1 MKLPLWIVV
10 AAFAATLPAKA
21 AAQQPEQ
28 LDVPD
33 LVRALLKRPA
43 VSTNQSPDTVETSIL
58 PTLSYNPAFG
68 FGMGAVYSA
77 SSRRGGETS
86 GVSSVQASAAVTT
99 QKQLLTAVR
108 SDIGSRSDRWRL
120 LGDARF
126 YKGLQKTYGLGSDTA
141 EEPALALDY
150 YLTRVYATL
159 YRKIAG
165 PVRLGGGYHLD
176 YYTGI
181 KPSDRDGLDVDG
193 IGTTASGVSAN
204 ALIDT
209 RDNALNASRG
219 IYARASYYSFP
230 ESLGSDSSWEAS
242 QFEGRAYAALP
253 SDRRQILA
261 FWGMAWLTGS
271 GEPPYFNLPSVGWDT
286 YGRTARGY
294 AAGRFR
300 GRDWLYAEAEYR
312 VDLLRNG
319 FMGAVGFINT
329 SRFSDE
335 DAVYGSWAPGGGGGL
350 RFKLN
355 KRYGTNIAVDFG
367 FGRGSHGIWF
377 GLNEAF

>member
-1 MKLPLWIVV
+1 VTAARWIVL
-10 AAFAATLPAKA
+10 ATLCAWPEVV
-21 AAQQPEQ
+21 AAQQPDQ
-28 LDVPD
+28 VDVPD
-33 LVRALLKRPA
+33 LIRTLLKRPA

-58 PTLSYNPAFG
+58 PTVSYNPAFG
-68 FGMGAVYSA
+68 FGLGAVYSA
-77 SSRRGGETS
+77 SSRRAGETS
-86 GVSSVQASAAVTT
+86 GVSSVQASAAFTT

-108 SDIGSRSDRWRL
+108 ADIGSRNDRWRL

-126 YKGLQKTYGLGSDTA
+126 YKGLQRTYGLGSDTP
-141 EEPALALDY
+141 EEPSVLLDY
-150 YLTRVYATL
+150 YLARTYATF
-159 YRKIAG
+159 YRSVAG
-165 PVRLGGGYHLD
+165 PLRLGAGYHLD
-176 YYTGI
+176 YYAGI
-181 KPSDRDGLDVDG
+181 KPNDREEIDGA
-193 IGTTASGVSAN
+193 GTTASGVSAN

-219 IYARASYYSFP
+219 VYARASYYAFP
-230 ESLGSDSSWEAS
+230 ESLGSDSSWQAS

-253 SDRRQILA
+253 SARRQILA
-261 FWGMAWLTGS
+261 FWAMAWLTES

-286 YGRTARGY
+286 YGRSARGY

-300 GRDWLYAEAEYR
+300 GRDWIYTEAEYR

-329 SRFSDE
+329 SRLSDE
-335 DAVYGSWAPGGGGGL
+335 NGVYGSWAPGGGGGL

-355 KRYGTNIAVDFG
+355 KRHGTNIAMDVG
-367 FGRGSHGIWF
+367 FGRGSNGIWF